1 MAAQPLSRDALTL
14 GLARPFGEDLL
25 AADAQ
30 HLRVSVN
37 ATLLI
42 GASFFPCLESV
53 KPLRSERCQ
62 MFTIG
67 AAQEPFDSTKGRCFL
82 FGGRSHV
89 QGDAAFDEEIYVH
102 GCQCVSLP
110 CFPTSRSMSSSTD
123 LS

>member
-14 GLARPFGEDLL
+14 GLARPFGEELL

-30 HLRVSVN
+30 HLRVSVK

-42 GASFFPCLESV
+42 GVSSFPCFDSV
-53 KPLRSERCQ
+53 KSLSSECCQ
-62 MFTIG
+62 ICMIG

-102 GCQCVSLP
+102 GCQCVS
-110 CFPTSRSMSSSTD
+110 
-123 LS
+123 